1 MEILFSQS
9 EILLQESLFPLS
21 TIFLSVG
28 LLLFA
33 CAAYL
38 FYSYKFRLSFI
49 GSMFSIF
56 ITGFVIWSGSGTK
69 SGLNLKIN
77 TFTKTAI
84 VADNL
89 SNSEYKFSFDEI
101 ASYSKQEYKKSDKNK
116 TVTYH
121 QFFLHLKNGA
131 YFKLK
136 ESNDFSEIKNLMSQ
150 MQKELDL
157 PVAFNHKEIQKNS
170 NEKKEFDSRDICD
183 FKFEKIQKEKTES
196 SCSLSWKA
204 KMPNYLYPIL
214 CIFFLALLIWMDS
227 IFLEGF
233 SKSHFYWLIGIS
245 LFVVPFGFL
254 GIQRFNATIHLKFD
268 KDKITSSI
276 QNSILNKNAE
286 ANISYSQI
294 KFIDTPM
301 ETMQDSFVISPFSPE
316 PPISISEITDTEKLS
331 HYLSFSVYSL
341 PVVDK
346 LRLCDLIRN
355 ATEF

>member
-1 MEILFSQS
+1 MEILFSKS
-9 EILLQESLFPLS
+9 EILWQESLFPLS

-28 LLLFA
+28 LLVFA
-33 CAAYL
+33 FAAYL
-38 FYSYKFRLSFI
+38 FYTYKFRLSFI
-49 GSMFSIF
+49 GSIVSVF

-69 SGLNLKIN
+69 SGLNLKMN

-84 VADNL
+84 IADNL
-89 SNSEYKFSFDEI
+89 SNSEYKFSFDEL

-136 ESNDFSEIKNLMSQ
+136 ESNDFSVIKTLMNQ

-157 PVAFNHKEIQKNS
+157 PVAFNHKEIQKNA
-170 NEKKEFDSRDICD
+170 NEKKEFESIDICD
-183 FKFEKIQKEKTES
+183 FKFEKIQREKTES
-196 SCSLSWKA
+196 TCSLSWKA

-245 LFVVPFGFL
+245 LFIVPFGFL
-254 GIQRFNATIHLKFD
+254 GIQRFNTTIHLKFD

-294 KFIDTPM
+294 KFIDAQM

-331 HYLSFSVYSL
+331 HYLSFSVYGL

-346 LRLCDLIRN
+346 LRLCDLIKKSLD
-355 ATEF
+355 

>member
-9 EILLQESLFPLS
+9 EILLHESLFPLS

-28 LLLFA
+28 LLVFA
-33 CAAYL
+33 FAAYL
-38 FYSYKFRLSFI
+38 FYSYKFRFSFI
-49 GSMFSIF
+49 GSVLSIF

-69 SGLNLKIN
+69 SGLNLKMN

-89 SNSEYKFSFDEI
+89 SNSEYKFSFDEL

-136 ESNDFSEIKNLMSQ
+136 ESNDFSEIKHLMSQ
-150 MQKELDL
+150 MQKELEL
-157 PVAFNHKEIQKNS
+157 PVAFNHKEIKRNS
-170 NEKKEFDSRDICD
+170 SEKKEFDSRDLCD

-196 SCSLSWKA
+196 TCSLSWKA

-227 IFLEGF
+227 IFIEGF

-276 QNSILNKNAE
+276 QNSILNKQTE
-286 ANISYSQI
+286 TNIAYSQI
-294 KFIDTPM
+294 QFFDAQM
-301 ETMQDSFVISPFSPE
+301 ETMQDSFVISPISPE
-316 PPISISEITDTEKLS
+316 RPISISEITDSEKLS
-331 HYLSFSVYSL
+331 HYLSFSVYGL